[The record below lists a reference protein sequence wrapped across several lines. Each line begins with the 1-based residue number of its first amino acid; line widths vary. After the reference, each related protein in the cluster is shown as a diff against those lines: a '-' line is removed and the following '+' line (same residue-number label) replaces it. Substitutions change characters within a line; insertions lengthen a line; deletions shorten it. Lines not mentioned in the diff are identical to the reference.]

1 LSSKNVWNHVAKK
14 SKLTQQQQRRVKDNQ
29 SKRRQRASD
38 RKVDT
43 QDMNLG
49 AEQGGI
55 LIRRYGAQADVE
67 NNTGGI
73 LRCQLRRN
81 LGEPVA
87 GDRVVWREI
96 ISEDDEKVAGVIV
109 ALQERHSVLK
119 RPVPYAGLKAIAAN
133 IDQMLIVNANPPG
146 ISLDMI
152 DRYLVA
158 SHWLNVPAVLIFNK
172 CDGYE
177 AQEKEQ
183 LEQYQTLYQKM
194 GLKVLFAS
202 AKSGEGIDDIR
213 HSMQNK
219 TSIFVGQSGV
229 GKSSLINNIL
239 GYEVTATKNVSETSG
254 LGVHTTTAACL
265 YRMTDS
271 TGSIIDSPGIREFG
285 LDHMQPNEVFNGFQE
300 FETYR
305 YQCKFR
311 NCSHK
316 NEPGCAIQTA
326 VEAGEIAQS
335 RYQSFIKI
343 IESAES
349 S

>member
-1 LSSKNVWNHVAKK
+1 VAKK

-29 SKRRQRASD
+29 SKRRHRASD

-49 AEQGGI
+49 LEQDGV

-67 NNTGGI
+67 NNDGDI

-96 ISEDDEKVAGVIV
+96 ISNDDEKVAGVIV

-119 RPVPYAGLKAIAAN
+119 RPVPYVGLKAIAAN

-172 CDGYE
+172 CDGYDT
-177 AQEKEQ
+177 QERQ
-183 LEQYQTLYQKM
+183 LLETHQKLYQSM
-194 GLKVLFAS
+194 GLVVLFAS
-202 AKSGEGIDDIR
+202 AKSGAGILDIR
-213 HSMQNK
+213 QTMQDK

-265 YRMTDS
+265 YRMVDGS
-271 TGSIIDSPGIREFG
+271 GSIIDSPGIREFG
-285 LDHMQPNEVFNGFQE
+285 LDHMQANEVFDGFQE
-300 FETYR
+300 FEAYR

-326 VEAGEIAQS
+326 VEAGEIAKS

-343 IESAES
+343 IESAEAT
-349 S
+349 